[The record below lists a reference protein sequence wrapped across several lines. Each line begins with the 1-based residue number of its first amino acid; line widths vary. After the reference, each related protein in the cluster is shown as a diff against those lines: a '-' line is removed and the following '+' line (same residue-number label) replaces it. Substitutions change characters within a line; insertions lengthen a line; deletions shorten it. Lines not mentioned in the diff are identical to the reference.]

1 MSWFHHYHQIKQKD
15 GYFQYPSPL
24 LPPPYA
30 PTSFHKDSSPS
41 PPSSSSGSRIS
52 PALLFIIVILAVLFF
67 ISGLLHLLVRF
78 LTKHPPSSTSSQS
91 NRYPEISTSDAL
103 QRQLQQLFHLHDSG
117 LDQAFIDALPVFHY
131 KEIVGLKEPFDCAVC
146 LCEFSEK
153 DKLRLLP
160 MCSHAFHINCI
171 DTWLLS
177 NSTCPLCRGTLFTPG
192 FSMENPMFEFDEIR
206 EDEGLHGQKTM
217 EIEEIVV
224 DKGVLPVRLGKF
236 KRLDG
241 QPRESL
247 GETSSSNLDARRCF
261 SMGSYQYVLGAS
273 DLRVTLSYDKRH
285 GCDFKPSVAVLF
297 FISGLLHLLVRFL
310 TKHPPSSTSS
320 QSNRYPEI
328 STSDALQRQLQ
339 QLFHLHDSGLD
350 QAFIDALPV
359 FHYKEIVGLKE
370 PFDCAVCLCEFSE
383 KDKLRLLPMCSHAF
397 HINCIDTWL
406 LSNST
411 CPLCRGTLFTPG
423 FSMENPMFEFDEI
436 REDEGLH
443 GQKTMEIE
451 EIVVDKGVLPVRL
464 GKFKRLDG
472 QPRESLG
479 ETSSSNL
486 DARRC
491 FSMGSYQ
498 YVLGASDL
506 RVTLSYDKRHGCDF
520 KPSVEG
526 KKISSASKGE
536 SFSVSKIWL
545 WSKKGKLSTS
555 SSDEQM
561 GMPSSLSTELPPWLV
576 KTQEK

>member
-1 MSWFHHYHQIKQKD
+1 MVFECRYMICGMLESKENSWVLEHDHLKMSWFHHYHQIKQKD

-117 LDQAFIDALPVFHY
+117 
-131 KEIVGLKEPFDCAVC
+131 
-146 LCEFSEK
+146 
-153 DKLRLLP
+153 
-160 MCSHAFHINCI
+160 
-171 DTWLLS
+171 
-177 NSTCPLCRGTLFTPG
+177 GTLFTPG

-285 GCDFKPSVAVLF
+285 GC
-297 FISGLLHLLVRFL
+297 G
-310 TKHPPSSTSS
+310 
-320 QSNRYPEI
+320 
-328 STSDALQRQLQ
+328 
-339 QLFHLHDSGLD
+339 
-350 QAFIDALPV
+350 
-359 FHYKEIVGLKE
+359 
-370 PFDCAVCLCEFSE
+370 
-383 KDKLRLLPMCSHAF
+383 
-397 HINCIDTWL
+397 
-406 LSNST
+406 
-411 CPLCRGTLFTPG
+411 
-423 FSMENPMFEFDEI
+423 
-436 REDEGLH
+436 
-443 GQKTMEIE
+443 
-451 EIVVDKGVLPVRL
+451 
-464 GKFKRLDG
+464 
-472 QPRESLG
+472 
-479 ETSSSNL
+479 
-486 DARRC
+486 
-491 FSMGSYQ
+491 
-498 YVLGASDL
+498 
-506 RVTLSYDKRHGCDF
+506 F

-561 GMPSSLSTELPPWLV
+561 ASAQSAANIRCDESQLKNTCATAILNPSRLCSVTNCV
-576 KTQEK
+576 GYFIG